1 MKNENEFDYFEVLS
15 DCMTETGT
23 KMYESFSNDIAKHL
37 IMLEHKLE
45 KCFLEYSCDLIP
57 AEEPIHYLLPACT
70 FTD

>member
-1 MKNENEFDYFEVLS
+1 
-15 DCMTETGT
+15 MTETGT

-37 IMLEHKLE
+37 IMLEHKLA

-57 AEEPIHYLLPACT
+57 AEEPIHHLLPACT